1 MNFCENY
8 QAEPEGAEEFYRQYQ
23 LIFFFLPA
31 ICDIL
36 LSMIPI
42 KRIEMIKKVLSSDK
56 QADVS
61 TLAAHLNVTEAT
73 IRRDLEKLE
82 NENFLTRT
90 HGGAIINEQ
99 KNVDISL
106 FHLENIDTQPYE
118 EIGSIASHIV
128 EDNTMIF
135 LGPGISSRFIAR
147 ELNSKKNL
155 TVITTDLMVAH
166 DCALY
171 SPNVAI
177 TTTGGRLNTTTLQL
191 SGYITNNELSSYF
204 FNAAF
209 FDIDGLTMTRG
220 YSVSSMEKYS
230 LIKSVSGLTK
240 NSFLVFPFTIF
251 NTESAVVLGTL
262 DMCSTVITNGHI
274 PDVYKKYCFDHN
286 IKIYET
292 IRI

>member
-1 MNFCENY
+1 
-8 QAEPEGAEEFYRQYQ
+8 
-23 LIFFFLPA
+23 
-31 ICDIL
+31 
-36 LSMIPI
+36 MIPI

-61 TLAAHLNVTEAT
+61 TLAEHLNVTEAT

-90 HGGAIINEQ
+90 HGGAVINEQ
-99 KNVDISL
+99 KNADISL
-106 FHLENIDTQPYE
+106 FHLENVDTLPYE
-118 EIGSIASHIV
+118 EIGKIASWLI
-128 EDNTMIF
+128 EDNTTLF

-147 ELNSKKNL
+147 ELSTKKNV

-171 SPNVAI
+171 SPNVAVTI
-177 TTTGGRLNTTTLQL
+177 TGGRLNPTTLQV

-220 YSVSSMEKYS
+220 YSVSSIEKYS
-230 LIKSVSGLTK
+230 LIKSVCGLTK

-251 NTESAVVLGTL
+251 NVESSVVLGNL
-262 DMCSTVITNGHI
+262 DVFNKVITNGHI
-274 PDVYKKYCFDHN
+274 PDMYKKYCFDNN
-286 IKIYET
+286 IKIYEA
-292 IRI
+292 INV